1 MTLPFL
7 QRVMRTQGITEHDL
21 YKLLSDDNTKGVM
34 TDETIYSVVK
44 YINSVKTINV
54 FLTRKI
60 GSTEIRPKWFDQ
72 SVDFQM
78 INEDHQVTAAVCLQL
93 VYPYKFHIE
102 FPILKRTI
110 LINLDLLD
118 YDGGK
123 DAIMDLRMRVLNEI
137 LTRYYSKTLY
147 TIYQELNRRR

>member
-1 MTLPFL
+1 MTLQFL
-7 QRVMRTQGITEHDL
+7 QRVMKTQGITEHDL

-44 YINSVKTINV
+44 YIDSIKAINV
-54 FLTRKI
+54 FLSRKI
-60 GSTEIRPKWFDQ
+60 GSIEIRPKWFDQ

-78 INEDHQVTAAVCLQL
+78 IDQNHQVTAAVCLQL

-102 FPILKRTI
+102 FPILKRNVT
-110 LINLDLLD
+110 INLDLLD
-118 YDGGK
+118 YDDK
-123 DAIMDLRMRVLNEI
+123 DATMDLRMRVLNEI